1 MKLVIAS
8 DHAGYLLKEELKKY
22 LEAKG
27 HTLLDLGTHSEES
40 TDYPDY
46 AHPAAEAVEK
56 GEVDSGVIIC
66 GTGNGINIAANKHQG
81 VRAAL
86 CWIPEIASLARQHN
100 NANICTLPARFIS
113 SEEAKTIVDAF
124 FSAEFEGGRH
134 ERRVKKIAC
143 S

>member
-8 DHAGYLLKEELKKY
+8 DHAGYSLKEELKKH

-27 HTLLDLGTHSEES
+27 HALVDLGTHSEES
-40 TDYPDY
+40 TDYPDF

-56 GEVDSGVIIC
+56 GEVDLGVIIC

-100 NANICTLPARFIS
+100 KANICTLASRFTS
-113 SEEAKTIVDAF
+113 TEESKKIVDAF
-124 FSAEFEGGRH
+124 LEAEFEGGRH
-134 ERRVKKIAC
+134 ERRVNKIAC

>member
-8 DHAGYLLKEELKKY
+8 DHAGYSLKEELKKH

-27 HTLLDLGTHSEES
+27 YVLVDLGTHSEES
-40 TDYPDY
+40 TDYPDF

-56 GEVDSGVIIC
+56 GEVDLGVIIC

-100 NANICTLPARFIS
+100 KANICTLASRFTNT
-113 SEEAKTIVDAF
+113 EESKKIVDAF
-124 FSAEFEGGRH
+124 LDAEFEGGRH
-134 ERRVKKIAC
+134 ERRVNKIAC